1 MIVLLRPIRIEGGIA
16 YVPLTRGKEAIIDA
30 CEVYLVGDVN
40 WFAQID
46 RTTNNFYASRNVRK
60 ENGRGSLLMH
70 RLILGLTDPAVFA
83 DHINLNT
90 LDNRR
95 SNLRSCTPAE
105 SARNQGLRKD
115 NTTGFK
121 GVHFDKINRNY
132 MTYVTIRGV
141 RHARY
146 AFPTAEDAF
155 KARQEMLKLYHGE
168 FFCAG

>member
-1 MIVLLRPIRIEGGIA
+1 MIILLRSIRIEGDIA

-30 CEVYLVGDVN
+30 CEVYLVGNAN

-70 RLILGLTDPAVFA
+70 RLILGLADPAVFA
-83 DHINLNT
+83 DHINLDT

-105 SARNQGLRKD
+105 STRNQGLRKEQQ
-115 NTTGFK
+115 NKNPFLK
-121 GVHFDKINRNY
+121 NV
-132 MTYVTIRGV
+132 
-141 RHARY
+141 
-146 AFPTAEDAF
+146 
-155 KARQEMLKLYHGE
+155 QENHSPFIMKN
-168 FFCAG
+168 FTQD